1 MALPDGYEH
10 KNAQK
15 CFEQAIKG
23 SICIWAPTVV
33 LPAIMNTVM
42 VAMSAFHATFS
53 TFSDLAH
60 SGGNR
65 NNEGFDF

>member
-23 SICIWAPTVV
+23 SICIWAPTVI
-33 LPAIMNTVM
+33 LPAIQAGTGTT
-42 VAMSAFHATFS
+42 ADPGGGIDPETLRLRQISGAGSRFI
-53 TFSDLAH
+53 DL
-60 SGGNR
+60 S
-65 NNEGFDF
+65 